1 MLRQVGEVTDTIGG
15 VVGFFTPERISS
27 LIAMGIQLLI
37 AIAIFIIGSF
47 VAKKVKNGITKL
59 AKKSPHLDE
68 TLFNFLGSIARWV
81 IMAFV
86 ILAILNRFGIET
98 TSIIALL
105 GAAGLAVGLALQG
118 AMSNMAAGVMLMI
131 FRPYKVGDFV
141 DGGGHFGNVEDITLF
156 TTNMQTFDNQQIIIP
171 NGKIWGDNIINHS
184 HHPVRGVE
192 MKFNVAYDDD
202 IEKARQVI
210 LKTLAANP
218 HIKSDPAP
226 FVEVE
231 TLSERS
237 VELVV
242 RPFTEGKHY
251 FDVRYSVP
259 QQILTALGKAG
270 MTTPY
275 PATRVLMTK

>member
-1 MLRQVGEVTDTIGG
+1 MEQLKSFLNPDRLDTVIGLG
-15 VVGFFTPERISS
+15 MNVI
-27 LIAMGIQLLI
+27 IAF
-37 AIAIFIIGSF
+37 AIFIIGSF
-47 VAKKVKNGITKL
+47 IAKKVRNGIVKL

-68 TLFNFLGSIARWV
+68 TLFNFLGSLIRWV

-86 ILAILNRFGIET
+86 FIAVLNRFGVET
-98 TSIIALL
+98 TSIVAML

-118 AMSNMAAGVMLMI
+118 AMSNLAAGVMLMI

-156 TTNMQTFDNQQIIIP
+156 TTVMQTFDNQQIIIP
-171 NGKIWGDNIINHS
+171 NGKIWGEKIINHS

-210 LKTLAANP
+210 LDTLAAHP
-218 HIKSDPAP
+218 HIKADPAP

-231 TLSERS
+231 TLTERS
-237 VELVV
+237 AELVV
-242 RPFTEGKHY
+242 RPFTDGAHY
-251 FDVRYSVP
+251 FDVRYSAP

-275 PATRVLMTK
+275 PATRMLMEKE

>member
-1 MLRQVGEVTDTIGG
+1 MDMTQIKSFFSPDRIDTAIGLG
-15 VVGFFTPERISS
+15 TNV
-27 LIAMGIQLLI
+27 LIAL
-37 AIAIFIIGSF
+37 AIFIIGSF
-47 VAKKVKNGITKL
+47 IAKKVKNVIVSL

-68 TLFNFLGSIARWV
+68 TLFNFLGSLVRWL

-86 ILAILNRFGIET
+86 FIAVLNRFGVET
-98 TSIIALL
+98 TSIVAML

-118 AMSNMAAGVMLMI
+118 AMSNLAAGVMLMI

-141 DGGGHFGNVEDITLF
+141 DAGGHFGNVEDITLF
-156 TTNMQTFDNQQIIIP
+156 TTDMQTFDNQKIIIP
-171 NGKIWGDNIINHS
+171 NGKIWGEKIINHS

-202 IEKARQVI
+202 IEKAKAVI
-210 LKTLAANP
+210 NKVLADHPQIVA
-218 HIKSDPAP
+218 DPAP

-237 VELVV
+237 AELVV
-242 RPFTEGKHY
+242 RPFTDGANY

-259 QQILTALGKAG
+259 EAILKALGKAG
-270 MTTPY
+270 FTTPY
-275 PATRVLMTK
+275 PATRYLMEK

>member
-1 MLRQVGEVTDTIGG
+1 MEQVKE
-15 VVGFFTPERISS
+15 FLNPERLDTVIG
-27 LIAMGIQLLI
+27 LGMNVLVAL
-37 AIAIFIIGSF
+37 AIFIIGSF
-47 VAKKVKNGITKL
+47 IAKKVKNLITKL

-86 ILAILNRFGIET
+86 FIAVLNRFGVET
-98 TSIIALL
+98 TSIVAML
-105 GAAGLAVGLALQG
+105 GAATVAIGLALQG
-118 AMSNMAAGVMLMI
+118 AMSNLAAGVMLMI

-171 NGKIWGDNIINHS
+171 NGKIWGEKIINHS

-192 MKFNVAYDDD
+192 MKFNIAYDDD
-202 IEKARQVI
+202 VEKARQVI
-210 LKTLAANP
+210 LKTLAANE

-237 VELVV
+237 AELVV
-242 RPFTEGKHY
+242 RPFTEGANY

-270 MTTPY
+270 FKTPY
-275 PATRVLMTK
+275 PVTRMLQEKA

>member
-1 MLRQVGEVTDTIGG
+1 MEQLKS
-15 VVGFFTPERISS
+15 FLNPERIDTVIGLGMNV
-27 LIAMGIQLLI
+27 LIAL
-37 AIAIFIIGSF
+37 AIFIVGSF
-47 VAKKVKNGITKL
+47 ISKKVKTTIVKL

-68 TLFNFLGSIARWV
+68 TLFNFLGSLVRWV

-86 ILAILNRFGIET
+86 FIAVLNRFGVQT
-98 TSIIALL
+98 TSIVAML

-118 AMSNMAAGVMLMI
+118 AMSNLAAGVMLMI
-131 FRPYKVGDFV
+131 FRPYKIGDFV

-156 TTNMQTFDNQQIIIP
+156 TTDMQTFDNQKIIIP
-171 NGKIWGDNIINHS
+171 NGKIWGEKIINHS

-192 MKFNVAYDDD
+192 MKFNIAYDDD

-210 LKTLAANP
+210 LKTLEAHP

-231 TLSERS
+231 TLTERS
-237 VELVV
+237 AEILA
-242 RPFTEGKHY
+242 RPFADGAHY
-251 FDVRYSVP
+251 FDVLYSAP
-259 QQILTALGKAG
+259 QQVLTALGKAG

-275 PATRVLMTK
+275 PATRMMMEDKK

>member
-1 MLRQVGEVTDTIGG
+1 MEQLKS
-15 VVGFFTPERISS
+15 FLNPERIDTVIGLGMNV
-27 LIAMGIQLLI
+27 LIAL
-37 AIAIFIIGSF
+37 AIFIVGSF
-47 VAKKVKNGITKL
+47 ISKKVKTTIVKL

-68 TLFNFLGSIARWV
+68 TLFNFLGSLVRWV

-86 ILAILNRFGIET
+86 FIAVLNRFGVQT
-98 TSIIALL
+98 TSIVAML

-118 AMSNMAAGVMLMI
+118 AMSNLAAGVMLMI
-131 FRPYKVGDFV
+131 FRPYKIGDFV

-156 TTNMQTFDNQQIIIP
+156 TTDMQTFDNQKIIIP
-171 NGKIWGDNIINHS
+171 NGKIWGEKIINHS

-192 MKFNVAYDDD
+192 MKFNIAYDDD

-210 LKTLAANP
+210 LKTLEAHP

-231 TLSERS
+231 SLTERS
-237 VELVV
+237 AEILA
-242 RPFTEGKHY
+242 RPFADGAHY
-251 FDVRYSVP
+251 FDVLYSAP
-259 QQILTALGKAG
+259 QQVLTALGKAG

-275 PATRVLMTK
+275 PATRMMMEDKK

>member
-1 MLRQVGEVTDTIGG
+1 MEQLKE
-15 VVGFFTPERISS
+15 FLNPERLDTVIG
-27 LIAMGIQLLI
+27 LGTNVLL
-37 AIAIFIIGSF
+37 ALAIFIVGSF
-47 VAKKVKNGITKL
+47 IAKKVKNLIVAL
-59 AKKSPHLDE
+59 AKKSPHMDE

-86 ILAILNRFGIET
+86 FIAVLGRFGVET
-98 TSIIALL
+98 TSIVAML

-118 AMSNMAAGVMLMI
+118 AMSNLAAGVMLMI

-156 TTNMQTFDNQQIIIP
+156 TTVMQTFDNQQIIIP

-202 IEKARQVI
+202 IEKAKKVI
-210 LKTLAANP
+210 HKVLADHP
-218 HIKSDPAP
+218 HIVAEPAP

-237 VELVV
+237 AELVV
-242 RPFTEGKHY
+242 RPFTNGEHY

-259 QQILTALGKAG
+259 EQIMKALGKAG

-275 PATRVLMTK
+275 PATRMLMEK

>member
-1 MLRQVGEVTDTIGG
+1 MEQLKTFLNPDRLDG
-15 VVGFFTPERISS
+15 
-27 LIAMGIQLLI
+27 LIAMGMNVLV
-37 AIAIFIIGSF
+37 AIAIFMIGSWIAKK
-47 VAKKVKNGITKL
+47 AKKVIV
-59 AKKSPHLDE
+59 AMSRKSPHMDE

-81 IMAFV
+81 IMALVFMAV
-86 ILAILNRFGIET
+86 LGRFGIET
-98 TSIIALL
+98 TSIVAML
-105 GAAGLAVGLALQG
+105 GAATVAIGLALQG
-118 AMSNMAAGVMLMI
+118 AMSNLAAGVMLMI
-131 FRPYKVGDFV
+131 FRPYKIGDFV

-156 TTNMQTFDNQQIIIP
+156 TTDMQTFDNQKIIIP
-171 NGKIWGDNIINHS
+171 NGKIWGEKIINHS

-192 MKFNVAYDDD
+192 MKFNIAYDDD

-210 LKTLAANP
+210 IDTLAAHP

-231 TLSERS
+231 TLTERS
-237 VELVV
+237 AEILA
-242 RPFTEGKHY
+242 RPFRDGAHY

-275 PATRVLMTK
+275 PATRMLMEK